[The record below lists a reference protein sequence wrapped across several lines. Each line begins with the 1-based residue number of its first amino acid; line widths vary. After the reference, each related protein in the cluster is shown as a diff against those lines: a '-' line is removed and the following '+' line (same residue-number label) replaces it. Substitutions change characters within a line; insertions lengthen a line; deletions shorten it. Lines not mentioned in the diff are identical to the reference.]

1 MSESDKQEEKRKKE
15 DAKKPKEDAKKPK
28 EEVTKGKKEE
38 EEKKQKEDAKK
49 QKEDAKKQKE
59 DAKKQKEEE
68 EKKKKEDAKKQKEE
82 EKRLEKLR
90 KQYASKFE
98 KVGLKCPC
106 CGKGI
111 NLRKQ
116 HNRLKEVGYYDPKKD
131 HFFCHCEECEYTL
144 TLCDKCVFS
153 EKVSYEF
160 PCPVCSGTTK
170 CVPADK
176 VKLR

>member
-1 MSESDKQEEKRKKE
+1 MSESDKQKEKEQKEEAKRKNEEEAKRKKE
-15 DAKKPKEDAKKPK
+15 
-28 EEVTKGKKEE
+28 EE
-38 EEKKQKEDAKK
+38 
-49 QKEDAKKQKE
+49 
-59 DAKKQKEEE
+59 
-68 EKKKKEDAKKQKEE
+68 KKQKEE
-82 EKRLEKLR
+82 EKRKKEEDAQRQKEEAKKQKEEAKQKKEEEERLKKLR
-90 KQYASKFE
+90 KQYAIKFE

-116 HNRLKEVGYYDPKKD
+116 HNKLKEVGYYDPKKG

-153 EKVSYEF
+153 EKVAYEF
-160 PCPVCSGTTK
+160 PCPVCGGTTK
-170 CVPADK
+170 CVPENK